1 MHPSHK
7 QKGRETE
14 MGRRRVQQRLAGI
27 HLILSCIEEI
37 HLNNKIQSAW
47 QHQTGLFSEWFSHKR
62 FIKRMSYGFS
72 FQTHKFSNSIIPFP
86 RSRHCARVCAC
97 VAKDY
102 QKYSEKTTHYFKE
115 FFPFKT
121 TPTYSIRFKW
131 QCFTRSAVIKTSEG
145 KVVWNSVAAGRCV
158 ASFLHLSSD
167 FSIQQHI

>member
-1 MHPSHK
+1 MCVSEYHMVWYFALKNSFLSEVRVSK
-7 QKGRETE
+7 CILGLLKVKLYILIYLFKRNNGMYTIASLTQTETE

-27 HLILSCIEEI
+27 HLILSCIEGI

-97 VAKDY
+97 VA
-102 QKYSEKTTHYFKE
+102 
-115 FFPFKT
+115 
-121 TPTYSIRFKW
+121 
-131 QCFTRSAVIKTSEG
+131 
-145 KVVWNSVAAGRCV
+145 
-158 ASFLHLSSD
+158 
-167 FSIQQHI
+167 